1 MVGLHFNDGW
11 WTEVV
16 HVTTQHLVNGAK
28 DCWSKVLPSALRV
41 SRCLPQI
48 VLQTVLFFCPIL
60 AQFCCNLF
68 FPFGR
73 SFLFS
78 AMTAYVPVRYILYI
92 IYIFPL
98 MCPTS
103 EGGGR
108 GRRVH
113 GHRRYLS
120 DVISKY
126 APVVENFLFF
136 GQFWRWKS
144 SPSFIFATLY
154 THIPMHRQ
162 IFYTTLEKLN
172 ICKIYYIYSSNL
184 YHMYIYMY
192 VIFVIIALL
201 DK

>member
-68 FPFGR
+68 FPIWMIV
-73 SFLFS
+73 SLFS
-78 AMTAYVPVRYILYI
+78 YDSIRSSEIYFIYNLHISTYVSDIR
-92 IYIFPL
+92 
-98 MCPTS
+98 
-103 EGGGR
+103 R
-108 GRRVH
+108 GRERSARSRPPQIFIGCNLEVCA
-113 GHRRYLS
+113 GSGEL
-120 DVISKY
+120 
-126 APVVENFLFF
+126 PFF

-144 SPSFIFATLY
+144 SPFFIFATLY

-184 YHMYIYMY
+184 YHMYIYM
-192 VIFVIIALL
+192 
-201 DK
+201 